1 MMCWLVNFDDIVE
14 KVFAIWT
21 EEEQLD
27 EDFIDDKRQLIPF
40 ETNFEEAE
48 DVSSIVGDDDNADD
62 ELQDC
67 ENRTGDIEDLDEGE
81 TGYQDSEDKMEN
93 DNSEDPSEI
102 EKCDGQGVKNL
113 DDSDKDDSGEEN
125 GLHPDYDTSKAW
137 RNKAKLRIWVRFF

>member
-1 MMCWLVNFDDIVE
+1 MNFDDIVE

-67 ENRTGDIEDLDEGE
+67 ENRTGDIEDLDEGIRSRMRHKHACHRSRRMDQPE
-81 TGYQDSEDKMEN
+81 RQS
-93 DNSEDPSEI
+93 
-102 EKCDGQGVKNL
+102 
-113 DDSDKDDSGEEN
+113 
-125 GLHPDYDTSKAW
+125 
-137 RNKAKLRIWVRFF
+137 